1 MLNSID
7 AIGIIGTAA
16 KLEVRNGRVRKVNHQ
31 AETEEQ
37 AALIEWADKTI
48 IDGICIGE
56 YLIHIPNEGKRG
68 PKAARDAKWL
78 GLSKGVPDLFLALP
92 RGGYAG
98 LWIEMKTLNGKPTPD
113 QNHWLN
119 KMNEIGY
126 LATIKFSCAET
137 AKTITEYININ
148 PASALRDPHKS
159 ALINQNHISVGFGE
173 VIKTTN

>member
-16 KLEVRNGRVRKVNHQ
+16 KLEVRNGIVRKVNHQ

-37 AALIEWADKTI
+37 AALIAWADKTV
-48 IDGICIGE
+48 IDGICIGD

-68 PKAARDAKWL
+68 PKAARDAKRL
-78 GLSKGVPDLFLALP
+78 GLRKGVPDLFLALP

-98 LWIEMKTLNGKPTPD
+98 LWIEMKTLGGKPTPD
-113 QNHWLN
+113 QDHWLH

-126 LATIKFSCAET
+126 LATIKFSCVEAM
-137 AKTITEYININ
+137 KTITGYIKNN
-148 PASALRDPHKS
+148 PARAGL
-159 ALINQNHISVGFGE
+159 NY
-173 VIKTTN
+173 

>member
-16 KLEVRNGRVRKVNHQ
+16 KLEVRNGKVRKVNHQ

-37 AALIEWADKTI
+37 AALIAWADKTVI
-48 IDGICIGE
+48 NGICIGD

-68 PKAARDAKWL
+68 PKAARDAKRL
-78 GLSKGVPDLFLALP
+78 GLRKGVPDLFLALP

-113 QNHWLN
+113 QKQWLN
-119 KMNEIGY
+119 KMNEISY
-126 LATIKFSCAET
+126 LATIEFSCVEAM
-137 AKTITEYININ
+137 KTITEYINNN
-148 PASALRDPHKS
+148 PARAGY
-159 ALINQNHISVGFGE
+159 NY
-173 VIKTTN
+173 